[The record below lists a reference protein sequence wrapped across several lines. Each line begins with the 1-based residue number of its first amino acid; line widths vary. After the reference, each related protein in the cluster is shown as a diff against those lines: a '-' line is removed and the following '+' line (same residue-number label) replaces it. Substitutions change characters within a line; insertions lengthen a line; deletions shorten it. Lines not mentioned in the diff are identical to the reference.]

1 VRSARFIVWLALRRL
16 GRRDSG
22 ALLASA
28 GLAVATAVLAGVLG
42 GVTIASDRSTAQ
54 AIERIPAAERS
65 VRAVWFGVPASSDE
79 SRPLLDGHV
88 RAALAD
94 LPLGEPTPLV
104 LVRESTVAGR
114 FVGLTAI
121 DGVAPHVILRSGR
134 LPQPCTPRR
143 CEVLRLRGRGGLPNA
158 PGLRI
163 VQVGTATLR
172 SRQLYGDFLEP
183 TDNATADAETAP
195 ALRESGRYH
204 RPAPGPL
211 VVAEGVDALVSA
223 PALARTY
230 RTYAWVWHM
239 SAGKPRLWQVDGL
252 IGHVERARAELT
264 ARSGSFAVDA
274 PEEELRTAERS
285 ATVAGRRLLL
295 VGGEAAALLLAF
307 AVLAAR
313 GLRRDF
319 DDTRR
324 RLTWYGARRW
334 QLTFLAVVECA
345 LVALAGVLAGWT
357 VGSAAAALAA
367 SLSGA
372 PVASI
377 LSESVLAPG
386 GLLLLAAVTVVTTG
400 LMFLAVWLRTSASS
414 RFGVAELVGGF
425 ALAVAAVALLSGAVD
440 EERLASGEGSALLL
454 LLLPA
459 LVVVAAATAAGR
471 LFPRLAAIAANRE
484 RGRVSTRLASVGLAR
499 GPGAAV
505 VTVAFLT
512 IAFALA
518 LLAEG
523 YRATLT
529 RGEREQAAF
538 RVPLDV
544 TVREDLQ
551 ALVRVFD
558 AAPLARFRDLAG
570 RDGEAYPVLRV
581 SASAGRAELVTGI
594 TVLGLDGDAVERLR
608 VWRSAW
614 AGGKGRDELFAE
626 IDTGDETTLRGIAL
640 PRGSVLLRA
649 GPSLVSFAM
658 VVATPEAGF
667 RRVELGATDARRPS
681 VLRARVPAGSRLVS
695 VELVPQTRILE
706 RGADA
711 GTALQG
717 AMRLEGP
724 LARELASWIG
734 VDGVEVR
741 PTREGVELRYVLT
754 PQRTAR
760 LRARQP
766 TDTEPPAVLVT
777 PRLAEVA
784 GGVGG
789 TLPLQV
795 GGQVVPVSVA
805 NVVERFPGVETED
818 AVIGERSA
826 LRTAINAQASGA
838 ALENEVWLDVPDED
852 IAGVEDALARP
863 PLAVL
868 AATSRQR
875 LEEDARGDPLA
886 HGTLLTLAAAAIVA
900 LALAAIG
907 LALAVRSDLR
917 DDRGELFELEAQ
929 GASPALL
936 RRVVRVRVLLLSS
949 AGLLA
954 GTVTGIGLLTL
965 VTRVVS
971 VTARGG
977 SAEPPLV
984 SSLEPLVLA
993 GGVAAFV
1000 ALGALLVGVTTQRGF
1015 SGSRGPAFRGED

>member
-1 VRSARFIVWLALRRL
+1 VRSARFIAWLALRRL

-22 ALLASA
+22 ALLAAA

-54 AIERIPAAERS
+54 AVERIPAAERS

-79 SRPLLDGHV
+79 ARPELDRHV
-88 RAALAD
+88 RAALD
-94 LPLGEPTPLV
+94 ELPLGEPTPLV

-121 DGVAPHVILRSGR
+121 EGVGPHVILRSGR
-134 LPQPCTPRR
+134 LPQPCTPER
-143 CEVLRLRGRGGLPNA
+143 CEVLRLRGRGTLPNA
-158 PGLRI
+158 PGLRL
-163 VQVGTATLR
+163 VEVGTATLR

-204 RPAPGPL
+204 RPEPGPL

-230 RTYAWVWHM
+230 RTYAWVWPM

-264 ARSGSFAVDA
+264 ARSGSFAVDT
-274 PEEELRTAERS
+274 PEEELRAAERS

-324 RLTWYGARRW
+324 RLTWFGARRW

-345 LVALAGVLAGWT
+345 VVALAGVLAGWI
-357 VGSAAAALAA
+357 VGSTAAALAA
-367 SLSGA
+367 RLAGA
-372 PVASI
+372 PVGSI
-377 LSESVLAPG
+377 LRESVLLPG
-386 GLLLLAAVTVVTTG
+386 GVALLAVVTVVTAA
-400 LMFLAVWLRTSASS
+400 LMFLAVWLRTGTGS
-414 RFGVAELVGGF
+414 RFGVPELVGGL
-425 ALAVAAVALLSGAVD
+425 ALAVAAVALLSGAID

-459 LVVVAAATAAGR
+459 LVVVAAATAAAR
-471 LFPRLAAIAANRE
+471 VFPRLAGVVANRE
-484 RGRVSTRLASVGLAR
+484 RGRLSTRLASVGLAR

-538 RVPLDV
+538 RVPLDL
-544 TVREDLQ
+544 TVREDLE

-558 AAPLARFRDLAG
+558 AAPLSRFRELAG
-570 RDGEAYPVLRV
+570 PNGEAYPVLRV
-581 SASAGRAELVTGI
+581 SASAGRAERVTGI
-594 TVLGLDGDAVERLR
+594 TVLGLDGDAVGRLG
-608 VWRSAW
+608 VWRSEW
-614 AGGKGRDELFAE
+614 AGGKNRNELFAG
-626 IDTGDETTLRGIAL
+626 IDTGDETTLRGVAL
-640 PRGSVLLRA
+640 RTGQVLLRA
-649 GPSLVSFAM
+649 GPSLVSFAL
-658 VVATPEAGF
+658 VLETPDGDF
-667 RRVELGATDARRPS
+667 RRVELGATDTRRPT
-681 VLRARVPAGSRLVS
+681 VLQARVSPGSRVVS

-711 GTALQG
+711 GVALRG
-717 AMRLEGP
+717 VVRLEGAI
-724 LARELASWIG
+724 ARELGTWTG
-734 VDGVEVR
+734 GD
-741 PTREGVELRYVLT
+741 GVELRPAPNGVELRFALT

-760 LRARQP
+760 LRARQT
-766 TDTEPPAVLVT
+766 TDAEPPAVLVT
-777 PRLAEVA
+777 SRLAELA

-795 GGQVVPVSVA
+795 AGRVVPVRVA
-805 NVVERFPGVETED
+805 TVVERFPGVEKGD
-818 AVIGERSA
+818 AVIGERSV
-826 LRTAINAQASGA
+826 LRTAINAEVPGA
-838 ALENEVWLDVPDED
+838 ARENEVWLDVPDGEL
-852 IAGVEDALARP
+852 AAVEGALAIP

-868 AATSRQR
+868 ATTSRQR

-886 HGTLLTLAAAAIVA
+886 HGTLLALAAAALVA

-929 GASPALL
+929 GAAPALL
-936 RRVVRVRVLLLSS
+936 RRVVRVRALLLSA

-954 GTVTGIGLLTL
+954 GTVTGIGLLAL

-977 SAEPPLV
+977 SGEPPLA
-984 SSLEPLVLA
+984 SSLEPLVIAA
-993 GGVAAFV
+993 GVVAFV
-1000 ALGALLVGVTTQRGF
+1000 ALGTLLVGVTTRRAF
-1015 SGSRGPAFRGED
+1015 SGARGPAFRGDD